1 MRRKDLKN
9 IDNLSKKQ
17 IEGIMILHQIDII
30 DWNKKI
36 DIKDKQI
43 NNLKEEL
50 ACLKGA
56 LNEMNI
62 NKLKQEA
69 RYWKEK
75 YIKDIKQI
83 KFDCALNEKIS
94 NSKVKD
100 PVLLKSLLDI
110 NKLEYRDGKLWGFDK
125 QIEKLKHNH
134 PCLFIE
140 ENQYLFLV

>member
-1 MRRKDLKN
+1 MKRKDLKN

-17 IEGIMILHQIDII
+17 IEGIMTLHQIDIMN
-30 DWNKKI
+30 WNKRI

-43 NNLKEEL
+43 MELKEEL
-50 ACLKGA
+50 KCLKSA
-56 LNEMNI
+56 LNDMNI

-69 RYWKEK
+69 SYWKTK

-83 KFDCALNEKIS
+83 KFNCALNEKIN

-100 PVLLKSLLDI
+100 IVLLKRLLDMR
-110 NKLEYRDGKLWGFDK
+110 KLEYHDGKLWGFDK
-125 QIEKLKHNH
+125 QIEKIKLNH

-140 ENQYLFLV
+140 EK